1 MRKGVA
7 DVAATRDAGTGGRHG
22 SAARGR
28 RGRRPGPEAPE
39 VREAPA
45 APEGPGRA
53 RDLVMVDPW
62 GALLAGLME
71 TPEEEG
77 EEAKEPTGPRPAP
90 GEGATKKK
98 K

>member
-39 VREAPA
+39 VRE
-45 APEGPGRA
+45 GPGGADRA
-53 RDLVMVDPW
+53 RDMVMVDPW
-62 GALLAGLME
+62 GALLAGLLE
-71 TPEEEG
+71 APEEKG
-77 EEAKEPTGPRPAP
+77 EEAKEPAGAGPVQ
-90 GEGATKKK
+90 GKGATKKK
-98 K
+98 R

>member
-39 VREAPA
+39 VREAPGGA
-45 APEGPGRA
+45 GADRA
-53 RDLVMVDPW
+53 RDMVMVDPG
-62 GALLAGLME
+62 GALLAGLLE
-71 TPEEEG
+71 APFKG
-77 EEAKEPTGPRPAP
+77 EEAMEPAGAGPAP
-90 GEGATKKK
+90 GKGAAKKK
-98 K
+98 R